1 MVAHRYRTGPVST
14 GVCLA
19 VLLACAGP
27 LQRGESLY
35 RQGDLAGAREVW
47 GTIPPGPGQYREARK
62 RLELANA
69 EFDRA
74 LLRYEKQA
82 QFFETEDRLAEA
94 VLYYRLMLKLDP
106 SRDAVLE
113 HAQVLVRELAAQVAS
128 EKAGLEAALRAEDL
142 ERASHHATAL
152 ARLNPFDPGLQI
164 DVRQVRAGI
173 DEQVQTNLERGKT
186 AYAAGQRE
194 AARREFLTV
203 LALDPRNETALG
215 YLSYI
220 HRFEDLEAQE
230 QLPPPP
236 SAISRKDILTEGH
249 YRSGREAE
257 AAGEPFWAIAE
268 YEAVLSVDPGHPA
281 ARRDLDSL
289 RARLRPEVPQLYELG
304 KRYFQEE
311 DLHNALRAWR
321 RVLLIDPGNG
331 RTREHVD
338 RAERMLSRLEEIQT
352 SGS

>member
-1 MVAHRYRTGPVST
+1 MTAHRQLATTLPALL
-14 GVCLA
+14 CLVA
-19 VLLACAGP
+19 LLACTGP
-27 LQRGESLY
+27 LQRGENLY
-35 RQGDLAGAREVW
+35 RQGDLAGAREAW
-47 GTIPPGPGQYREARK
+47 RTIPPGHGEYREARR
-62 RLELANA
+62 RLELADS

-82 QFFETEDRLAEA
+82 EFFESESRLAEA
-94 VLYYRLMLKLDP
+94 VLYYRLILKLDP

-113 HAQVLVRELAAQVAS
+113 RTQELVRELAAQEAR

-142 ERASHHATAL
+142 ELASRHATAL
-152 ARLNPFDPGLQI
+152 ARLNPFDPGLQS

-173 DEQVQTNLERGKT
+173 GERVQTHLERGKT
-186 AYAAGQRE
+186 AYATGQRE

-203 LALDPRNETALG
+203 LVLDPRNETALG

-220 HRFEDLEAQE
+220 HRFEELEANE
-230 QLPPPP
+230 QVPPPP
-236 SAISRKDILTEGH
+236 SAISRKDILAEGH
-249 YRSGREAE
+249 YRSAREAE
-257 AAGEPFWAIAE
+257 ASGEPFWAIAE
-268 YEAVLSVDPGHPA
+268 YEAALSVDAGHHA
-281 ARRDLDSL
+281 SQRDLNAL
-289 RARLRPEVPQLYELG
+289 RSRLQPQVPELYDLG

-321 RVLLIDPGNG
+321 RVLLIDPGNE

-338 RAERMLSRLEEIQT
+338 RAERMLARLEEIQT

>member
-1 MVAHRYRTGPVST
+1 MGA
-14 GVCLA
+14 CLA
-19 VLLACAGP
+19 ALLACTGS

-35 RQGDLAGAREVW
+35 RQGDLAGARAVW
-47 GTIPPGPGQYREARK
+47 STIPPGHGQYREARQ
-62 RLELANA
+62 RLELADA

-82 QFFETEDRLAEA
+82 QFFESEARLAEA

-113 HAQVLVRELAAQVAS
+113 RTQVLVRALAAQEES
-128 EKAGLEAALRAEDL
+128 EKAGLEAALRAGDL
-142 ERASHHATAL
+142 ERASRHATAL

-164 DVRQVRAGI
+164 DVRQVRVGI
-173 DEQVQTNLERGKT
+173 GKQVGTHLERGKT

-220 HRFEDLEAQE
+220 HRFEDLEARE

-236 SAISRKDILTEGH
+236 SAISRKDILAEGH
-249 YRSGREAE
+249 FRSGREAE
-257 AAGEPFWAIAE
+257 AGGEPFWAIAE
-268 YEAVLSVDPGHPA
+268 YEAALSVDASHRA
-281 ARRDLDSL
+281 ARRDLEAL
-289 RARLRPEVPQLYELG
+289 RARLGPEVRELYELG

-311 DLHNALRAWR
+311 DLRNALRAWR
-321 RVLLIDPGNG
+321 RVLLIEPGNE